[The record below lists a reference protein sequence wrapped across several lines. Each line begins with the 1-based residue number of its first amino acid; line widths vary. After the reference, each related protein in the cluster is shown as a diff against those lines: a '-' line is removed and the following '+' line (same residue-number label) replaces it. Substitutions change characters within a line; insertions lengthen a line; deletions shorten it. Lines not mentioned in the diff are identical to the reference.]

1 MEFQK
6 YKRWAVQKSFTTIA
20 PITIKSVSIIV
31 PTRKMLK
38 KKKKKAINGEER
50 DLLHYH
56 YFMN

>member
-1 MEFQK
+1 MGCAKKFHYHRPDYYQISLYYCPNK
-6 YKRWAVQKSFTTIA
+6 KNA
-20 PITIKSVSIIV
+20 
-31 PTRKMLK
+31 K